1 MLAYGTRMRIY
12 GWVLAYQTDISLLFL
27 RIRFR
32 LLFLKIKGLR
42 LGVKRLKLHT
52 QKLSMKR

>member
-12 GWVLAYQTDISLLFL
+12 GCVLAYQTDISLLFL
-27 RIRFR
+27 RFRFR

-42 LGVKRLKLHT
+42 LGVKRLNLRH
-52 QKLSMKR
+52 SG